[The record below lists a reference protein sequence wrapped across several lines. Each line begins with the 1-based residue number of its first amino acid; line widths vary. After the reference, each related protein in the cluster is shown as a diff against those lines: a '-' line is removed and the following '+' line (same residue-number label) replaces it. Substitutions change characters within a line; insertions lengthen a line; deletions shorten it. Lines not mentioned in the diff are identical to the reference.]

1 MVEINNGFTREAA
14 HQATALIVDRFG
26 WQAEADARYSVVNG
40 RLVTAASAAAKR
52 KEGRKPLSPKA
63 TAFENR
69 TGYRSAQ
76 RIVQED
82 AVPRIKAA
90 RSWSDL
96 HATLAEV
103 GIRYDIV
110 GTNGVTLTVDDERV
124 KASSIDRAIT
134 RTQVENVS
142 AHSSHAV
149 RRFVTYRV
157 IPILIDL
164 PTRSAPTST
173 VQNASAGGSSSKY
186 VASSVPSRLALHG
199 KKANRR
205 NLRQAKFSHR

>member
-1 MVEINNGFTREAA
+1 MIEINGGFTREAA

-40 RLVTAASAAAKR
+40 RLVTAASAAAR
-52 KEGRKPLSPKA
+52 QKEGRKPLSPKA
-63 TAFENR
+63 TSFENR

-103 GIRYDIV
+103 GIRYDVV

-134 RTQVENVS
+134 RTQVE
-142 AHSSHAV
+142 
-149 RRFVTYRV
+149 
-157 IPILIDL
+157 
-164 PTRSAPTST
+164 
-173 VQNASAGGSSSKY
+173 K
-186 VASSVPSRLALHG
+186 RL
-199 KKANRR
+199 
-205 NLRQAKFSHR
+205 SPY